1 MNNKKSFL
9 KKVALFLK
17 SIVRWFD
24 KKIITPVTKFVL
36 LVVGKFG
43 KRTDKFEKWLVRK
56 NTLIMIS
63 LLLAIVLFFSVNN
76 KAVVLVDSYA
86 EVLYDQK
93 VEAMYNNESYVIEG
107 LPDTVDVTLIGRK
120 VDMYL
125 AKQLSTGTVSV
136 DLSNLKPGT
145 HKVNLNYESVINS
158 INYTLN
164 PSSVTVI
171 VYPKVSSTKT
181 ATIDVINRDSLNTKM
196 SISNVTIDQS
206 EIIIKGAEHT
216 ISEVATVRA
225 LVDIK
230 KLVDPQVGV
239 VELDD
244 VPLIAYD
251 NNGKVVDVEMVPSK
265 VTATINLDA
274 PSKEVPI
281 KVVPVGE
288 VLFGKAINTM
298 TSSESKVTIYGSR
311 DIISNIEYI
320 PIEVDVT
327 NLSSN
332 KEFNVSIPIPKGVRE
347 LSVNNTKISITLG
360 NEETTEIND
369 VVINSINLDP
379 NYKAQAYKEEGI
391 SDKNENVVTTVIVK
405 GTKDVLNSIEKSN
418 IKAIVDLSG
427 LKEGVHEVAV
437 IVTGDDARAT
447 YSPKITKI
455 KIRIIKANG

>member
-239 VELDD
+239 MKLED

-281 KVVPVGE
+281 KVVPIGE

-311 DIISNIEYI
+311 DVISSIEYI

-327 NLSSN
+327 NLSTN
-332 KEFNVSIPIPKGVRE
+332 KDFNVSIPIPKGVRE
-347 LSVNNTKISITLG
+347 LSVNTTKISITLG

-418 IKAIVDLSG
+418 VKAIVDLSG
-427 LKEGVHEVAV
+427 LKDGVHEVAV

>member
-24 KKIITPVTKFVL
+24 RKIITPVTKFVL

-239 VELDD
+239 MKLED

-281 KVVPVGE
+281 KVVPIGE

-311 DIISNIEYI
+311 DVISSIEYI

-327 NLSSN
+327 NLSTN
-332 KEFNVSIPIPKGVRE
+332 KDFNVSIPIPKGVRE
-347 LSVNNTKISITLG
+347 LSVNTTKISITLG
-360 NEETTEIND
+360 NEEPTEINA

-418 IKAIVDLSG
+418 VKAIVDLSG